1 MIRIAAPLRTDNIT
15 IILTLKDSWMK
26 THILTIAMAALLTA
40 TPAWAQEPVRSWSLE
55 ECIEHAINHN
65 IAIKQKEH
73 EQEIKKVDLHT
84 QKHSWLPAVNASM
97 GQSFQF
103 GRSSTKSGLIVDQ
116 NAANSSLNI
125 NLDMPIFDGL
135 KTHYSIAA
143 GRLNLKAAT
152 QTLDKAKED
161 LSINVT
167 SFYLQALYQKELLKI
182 AELQVALDQEQVG
195 KTEALVQ
202 SGKVPESQLYDI
214 KAQLAKDEVTL
225 TEAQNN
231 AKLALLDLAQSL
243 ELEQSQENFD
253 IQMPLIEDAILAN
266 MSSLL
271 PPDLIYNNAVC
282 VKPQIKELEYLLESQ
297 KKMLRVAQA
306 DFYPKLNFGA
316 SYSNGYYHTS
326 KGAGE
331 FIDNRSFKDQLK
343 QNGQKIVGFSLSIPL
358 FNRFQV
364 RNSVKQARINISNRE
379 LMIEDSKKSL
389 YKEIQKAYF
398 DASAAQ
404 KKYQASDKAVAA
416 SQQAFTYAQQR
427 YSAGK
432 SNVFEF
438 NEAKTKYAQSMAEQ
452 SQAKY
457 EFIFRAK
464 ILDFYNGTPIHL

>member
-1 MIRIAAPLRTDNIT
+1 MKRY
-15 IILTLKDSWMK
+15 ILTLS
-26 THILTIAMAALLTA
+26 MAALLTA
-40 TPAWAQEPVRSWSLE
+40 TPGWSQEPVRNWSLQ
-55 ECIEHAINHN
+55 ECIEHAIAHN
-65 IAIKQKEH
+65 IAIKQKEQ
-73 EQEIKKVDLHT
+73 EQESQKVELHT
-84 QKHSWLPAVNASM
+84 QKHSWLPAINASM

-116 NAANSSLNI
+116 NAANSSLSI
-125 NLDMPIFDGL
+125 NLDMPLFDGL
-135 KTHYSIAA
+135 KIPNNIAA
-143 GRLNLKAAT
+143 SKLNLKAAT
-152 QTLDKAKED
+152 ETLKKAKED
-161 LSINVT
+161 LAINIA

-182 AELQVALDQEQVG
+182 AELQVTLDQEQVA

-202 SGKVPESQLYDI
+202 TGKVPQSQLYDI

-231 AKLALLDLAQSL
+231 VKLALLDLAQSL
-243 ELEQSQENFD
+243 ELEQEQESFD
-253 IQMPLIEDAILAN
+253 IEMPVIEDAILDN

-271 PPDLIYNNAVC
+271 PPDHIYTNAVTF
-282 VKPQIKELEYLLESQ
+282 KPQIKEQEYLLESQ

-306 DFYPKLNFGA
+306 DFYPKLNLGA

-326 KGAGE
+326 GGGGE

-343 QNGQKIVGFSLSIPL
+343 QNGQKIIGFSLSIPL

-364 RNSVKQARINISNRE
+364 RNHVKQARINIRNRE
-379 LMIEDSKKSL
+379 LMMEDSKKSL

-404 KKYQASDKAVAA
+404 KKYQASGLSVTA
-416 SQQAFTYAQQR
+416 SQEAFSYAQQR
-427 YSAGK
+427 YQAGK

-438 NEAKTKYAQSMAEQ
+438 NDAKTKYAQSLAEQ

-464 ILDFYNGTPIHL
+464 ILDFYNGTPIQL